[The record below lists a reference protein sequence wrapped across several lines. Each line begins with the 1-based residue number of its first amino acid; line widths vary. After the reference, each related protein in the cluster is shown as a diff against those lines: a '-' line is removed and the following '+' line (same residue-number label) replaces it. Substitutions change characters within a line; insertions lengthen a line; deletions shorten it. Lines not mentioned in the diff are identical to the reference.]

1 MPALKK
7 NQIFQTYLYLIT
19 PPNIREENLS
29 EFAEALEEIVDN
41 EIISCLQIRLK
52 DSGEIAVTNDII
64 RTVSKTLVPIAQS
77 NNVAVIMNDSP
88 ELASEL
94 GCDGV
99 HIGQEDI
106 SYSKARSIMGDQ
118 AIIGVTCHTSKHL
131 AINASELGADYV
143 AFGAFFP
150 TETKSPKT
158 SAYPELLKWWSEIT
172 QIPCVAIGGI
182 TPQNCPP
189 LLQTGVEFLAVSSG
203 IWNHPAGHAE
213 AVSDFEKQLMKKN

>member
-106 SYSKARSIMGDQ
+106 SYSRPG
-118 AIIGVTCHTSKHL
+118 
-131 AINASELGADYV
+131 
-143 AFGAFFP
+143 P
-150 TETKSPKT
+150 
-158 SAYPELLKWWSEIT
+158 
-172 QIPCVAIGGI
+172 
-182 TPQNCPP
+182 
-189 LLQTGVEFLAVSSG
+189 
-203 IWNHPAGHAE
+203 
-213 AVSDFEKQLMKKN
+213 